1 MNSLITTAARDTP
14 IPGALYSV
22 DDGAGHF
29 GVAKVLA
36 VDDAGVHIRLHKNKF
51 ATRPSRVEV
60 SSLDLGSIHDPDGF
74 GMGHMPLSY
83 AAFSAWE
90 PVFLEASALTEEEL
104 EGYRYWQEE
113 QGGYF
118 GRPGH

>member
-1 MNSLITTAARDTP
+1 MNLPTATAAYDTP
-14 IPGALYSV
+14 VPGAIYSV
-22 DDGAGHF
+22 DDGEGRF

-36 VDDAGVHIRLHKNKF
+36 VDDEGVHIRVYKNKF
-51 ATRPSRVEV
+51 AKRPLHVDV
-60 SSLDLGSIHDPDGF
+60 TSLDLGSIHDPDGF

-90 PVFLEASALTEEEL
+90 PIFLMAGALADEEL

-113 QGGYF
+113 NGGYF
-118 GRPGH
+118 GGSEH